1 MRKFVHLA
9 AAVGGAAA
17 LALIF
22 SPLAANARTSA
33 PASAAGK
40 TQLTASQAS
49 LAMVPAALVSA
60 VNPAAAMATAA
71 PSVLRCQINV
81 PCYQRVVNF
90 DGRCLDMT
98 NRSTARGVQ
107 PQQWTCNGGSN
118 QLWALNIVGRWDFL
132 IKNKNSGLCLSI
144 LNNNRN
150 PGAEVIQW
158 TCDPNDSFENWKLG
172 GQGNFNEFYN
182 DGNEQ
187 PGGWLCGDQF
197 GDNSGARCA
206 MHPNSNGTA
215 NGDRIYVNSY
225 KGLPSYA
232 WSLPDGS

>member
-1 MRKFVHLA
+1 MHPWRSLLRFAAIPIAVSAFVMASLA
-9 AAVGGAAA
+9 
-17 LALIF
+17 
-22 SPLAANARTSA
+22 T
-33 PASAAGK
+33 ASAAPA
-40 TQLTASQAS
+40 TA
-49 LAMVPAALVSA
+49 VH
-60 VNPAAAMATAA
+60 PAAAMATAA
-71 PSVLRCQINV
+71 PSVLICQINV

-98 NRSTARGVQ
+98 GRSTAKGVQ

-118 QLWALNIVGRWDFL
+118 QEWALNVGGRWDWL

-144 LNNNRN
+144 LNNNRS
-150 PGAEVIQW
+150 PGAVVIQW

-172 GQGNFNEFYN
+172 GQGNFNELYN